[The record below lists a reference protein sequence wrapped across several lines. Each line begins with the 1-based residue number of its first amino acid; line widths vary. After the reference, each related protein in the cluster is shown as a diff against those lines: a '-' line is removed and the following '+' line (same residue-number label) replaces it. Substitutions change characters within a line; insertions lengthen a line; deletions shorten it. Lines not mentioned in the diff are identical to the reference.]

1 MKTIAQQLNIKKFP
15 FAIKDKNGKEIY
27 FERRNGYWIKTEFD
41 SNGKEIYYE
50 DSFGYWYKY
59 EFDSNGNEIYLK
71 IQMEFGANT
80 NTIPMEIKS
89 TMKIH

>member
-50 DSFGYWYKY
+50 DSFGYWYKRKNLIPMVMKPT
-59 EFDSNGNEIYLK
+59 SK
-71 IQMEFGANT
+71 TQME
-80 NTIPMEIKS
+80 
-89 TMKIH
+89 